1 MTAAEQEFLNN
12 PLGKDTTLEDV
23 LDGFEFLDDWEERY
37 AFIIDLGKQL
47 PAFPDD
53 ERREEN
59 YVHGCQSQVWLIHH
73 YDEQSGK
80 LYLLIDSDA
89 IIVRGLAA
97 IIPGGPE
104 WQVSQGP
111 AGHGHRRAVR
121 ATGSVPP
128 HLAHTGQRPESHGW
142 QNPGCGCGNRRSVIE
157 QPYQTIAT
165 SSRCILI
172 SPPKTGMLPLLKSG

>member
-1 MTAAEQEFLNN
+1 MTASEQEFINN

-23 LDGFEFLDDWEERY
+23 VDGFEFLDDWEERY

-53 ERREEN
+53 ERTEEN

-97 IIPGGPE
+97 IILVALNGKTP
-104 WQVSQGP
+104 
-111 AGHGHRRAVR
+111 RDLL
-121 ATGSVPP
+121 ATDIDE
-128 HLAHTGQRPESHGW
+128 LF
-142 QNPGCGCGNRRSVIE
+142 E
-157 QPYQTIAT
+157 QLDLF
-165 SSRCILI
+165 RHI
-172 SPPKTGMLPLLKSG
+172 SPTRGNGLRAMVGKIRDVAAETAAA

>member
-97 IIPGGPE
+97 IILVALNGKSPRDLLATDIDELFEQLDLFRHISPTR
-104 WQVSQGP
+104 
-111 AGHGHRRAVR
+111 GHGLRAMVGKIR
-121 ATGSVPP
+121 DVAAET
-128 HLAHTGQRPESHGW
+128 A
-142 QNPGCGCGNRRSVIE
+142 
-157 QPYQTIAT
+157 AA
-165 SSRCILI
+165 
-172 SPPKTGMLPLLKSG
+172 

>member
-1 MTAAEQEFLNN
+1 MTASEQEFINN

-23 LDGFEFLDDWEERY
+23 VDGFEFLDDWEERY

-53 ERREEN
+53 ERTEEN

-97 IIPGGPE
+97 IILVALNGKPP
-104 WQVSQGP
+104 
-111 AGHGHRRAVR
+111 RDLL
-121 ATGSVPP
+121 ATDIDE
-128 HLAHTGQRPESHGW
+128 LF
-142 QNPGCGCGNRRSVIE
+142 E
-157 QPYQTIAT
+157 QLDLF
-165 SSRCILI
+165 RHI
-172 SPPKTGMLPLLKSG
+172 SPTRGNGLRAMVGKIRDVAAETAAA